1 MNNLMVIDGI
11 EVRRDAYGRYSLND
25 LHRAAVAS
33 GANART
39 KEPGKF
45 LSSQQTV
52 ELVHELTNTQNL
64 GVDPVSVIHGGNERG
79 TYVCK
84 ELVYAYAMWIS
95 PSFHLKVI
103 RTFDMITSAP
113 EKLSGQADDKMQ
125 AGVILLDFM
134 RRELNLSNSS
144 VLGACQKLQEAVGL
158 PNLAP
163 RYAIDAPADAPD
175 GSSRPTL
182 SLSALLKQYGIRL
195 TANQAYHQ
203 MVKLGIVEQRERY
216 SRTAINNIKKFWSLT
231 AKGCMFGNEAVIRR
245 AGGVECL
252 ESWLLREKGCQWP
265 HSDWHSENMTTMRH
279 APGAIRLCW
288 HCDNQL
294 RDQFTERLESMA
306 TDNCARWV
314 LSVVRR
320 DLGFDDS
327 HVVTM
332 PELCWWL
339 IRNDLADALP
349 ESAARKALR
358 LPKPV
363 VSSVTRE
370 SDLVPSVPAT
380 SIIQDKAKKVLA
392 LKVDPESPESFMLR
406 PKRHRWVNEKYTR
419 WVKTQP
425 CACCGKPADDPH
437 HLIGHGQGGMG
448 TKAHDL
454 FVLPLCRKHHDEL
467 HADTVAFEE
476 KYGSQLELI
485 FRFIDR
491 ALAIGVL
498 A

>member
-45 LSSQQTV
+45 LSSQQIT
-52 ELVHELTNTQNL
+52 ELVQELIDTQNL
-64 GVDPVSVIHGGNERG
+64 GVGSFNETTQNLGSKPVSKIEGRNGG

-103 RTFDMITSAP
+103 RTFDMVTSTP
-113 EKLSGQADDKMQ
+113 EKLSGQAADKMQ

-163 RYAIDAPADAPD
+163 RYAIDAPADASD

-231 AKGCMFGNEAVIRR
+231 AKGCMFGKNITSPANP
-245 AGGVECL
+245 
-252 ESWLLREKGCQWP
+252 RE
-265 HSDWHSENMTTMRH
+265 
-279 APGAIRLCW
+279 
-288 HCDNQL
+288 
-294 RDQFTERLESMA
+294 
-306 TDNCARWV
+306 
-314 LSVVRR
+314 
-320 DLGFDDS
+320 
-327 HVVTM
+327 
-332 PELCWWL
+332 
-339 IRNDLADALP
+339 
-349 ESAARKALR
+349 
-358 LPKPV
+358 
-363 VSSVTRE
+363 
-370 SDLVPSVPAT
+370 
-380 SIIQDKAKKVLA
+380 
-392 LKVDPESPESFMLR
+392 
-406 PKRHRWVNEKYTR
+406 
-419 WVKTQP
+419 TQ
-425 CACCGKPADDPH
+425 
-437 HLIGHGQGGMG
+437 
-448 TKAHDL
+448 
-454 FVLPLCRKHHDEL
+454 
-467 HADTVAFEE
+467 
-476 KYGSQLELI
+476 
-485 FRFIDR
+485 
-491 ALAIGVL
+491 
-498 A
+498 